1 MLSGPDAFL
10 LWDTYGF
17 PLDLTQLMA
26 EEAGLRVDG
35 AGFEAAMEE
44 AREKSRAAGKKA
56 AVRGAG
62 AGRFARADP
71 DSLQPRLIATPGVA
85 RCPIPIHPSH
95 LHPPNIP
102 NPQLQPHPK
111 PLHPTGRDPQV

>member
-1 MLSGPDAFL
+1 MRCTTCASRPLSNIPAHPPPYRDPQGGVVSGQDAFL

-35 AGFEAAMEE
+35 AGFEAAMDE

-56 AVRGAG
+56 AVSHGWKKFRGFRAG
-62 AGRFARADP
+62 P
-71 DSLQPRLIATPGVA
+71 EGVNA
-85 RCPIPIHPSH
+85 
-95 LHPPNIP
+95 
-102 NPQLQPHPK
+102 
-111 PLHPTGRDPQV
+111 

>member
-1 MLSGPDAFL
+1 VSGADAFL

-35 AGFEAAMEE
+35 AGFEAAMDE

-56 AVRGAG
+56 AVRARGGRGRGRCASRPPVHAGCGVSAAPRGAK
-62 AGRFARADP
+62 AGRPRARG
-71 DSLQPRLIATPGVA
+71 PRLASLAASERGPRERVAPAPGPA
-85 RCPIPIHPSH
+85 
-95 LHPPNIP
+95 PP
-102 NPQLQPHPK
+102 
-111 PLHPTGRDPQV
+111 